1 MTISNKQRE
10 ERALAKGP
18 HDRAM
23 AILNAT
29 KVIQKEA
36 AEGRLRQTFND
47 RATISFAFNRRFEV
61 NLPPSDALSVIRYSR
76 EIIEVESTTP
86 GEPIRFPTIG
96 SNEFI
101 PGGPRCKSAEGTELS
116 RTSRAANIAKHVM
129 TGGGRAI
136 VLEGTSANH
145 PEMNAAENMASLAA
159 CIRAAICDID
169 RKYPDSIKSCVA
181 VVELSSG
188 VRQNRA
194 DAHGAL
200 VIHGDDQL
208 LSIAEDFQSFLIQRG
223 AMNRALHETDGMR
236 VVIVCGIDR
245 FQRFYQWI
253 LYCIKASQQTPL
265 FGKRGMAADM
275 RASLNQRRETALQD
289 SSINIVGNRLDNLF
303 ILHKKRAVT
312 HQVSESLIDLSE
324 LVDTDNEKKI
334 SARRV
339 SESPI
344 KHEELVDTDDEDGLK
359 KPVRKFRRLAFGI
372 KTATRRL

>member
-1 MTISNKQRE
+1 
-10 ERALAKGP
+10 
-18 HDRAM
+18 
-23 AILNAT
+23 
-29 KVIQKEA
+29 
-36 AEGRLRQTFND
+36 
-47 RATISFAFNRRFEV
+47 
-61 NLPPSDALSVIRYSR
+61 
-76 EIIEVESTTP
+76 
-86 GEPIRFPTIG
+86 
-96 SNEFI
+96 
-101 PGGPRCKSAEGTELS
+101 
-116 RTSRAANIAKHVM
+116 M
-129 TGGGRAI
+129 TGGGHTI

-188 VRQNRA
+188 VRQNQA

-208 LSIAEDFQSFLIQRG
+208 VSIAEDFQSFLIQRG
-223 AMNRALHETDGMR
+223 AMNRALHETDGTR